1 MASKQ
6 KGPGLTGFFE
16 NKSEADAKQAVA
28 PAKRGKGEGK
38 YIHITVRLRDEQ
50 WERAHQFAAS
60 ERKAISEL
68 CILGLSK
75 LLEEKGLPPL

>member
-6 KGPGLTGFFE
+6 KSPGLTGFFE
-16 NKSEADAKQAVA
+16 NKSAEDAKQPVA
-28 PAKRGKGEGK
+28 TKRRAKGTGK
-38 YIHITVRLRDEQ
+38 YSHITVRLLPDQ
-50 WERAHQFAAS
+50 WERAHQFATS
-60 ERKAISEL
+60 ERKAIAEL